1 MARRRG
7 PLSGLRSLIDF
18 LAAPLRGAP
27 GRSLQPHLHTE
38 KVRVDVLDDPHSDP
52 DPSARPRPA
61 QPSAGGALTP
71 TATPTAPPPEEWQF
85 RQSVLLRKSG
95 LSSSTLV
102 WAAVLFTGGAVVW
115 ALVAPLGESIAVV
128 GKLEPGSS
136 VKRIDTP
143 VPGIVEAVLVRE
155 GERVRQGQP
164 LVRFDLREARS
175 ALLSAEAVRN
185 RLLSENAM
193 HRSSLGESDPT
204 VLSANQRL
212 QLDSQQR
219 DILSRRQAALA
230 DLAKSQARLQGLQA
244 TLTTARDVA
253 RRYGDLASTGAVS
266 EVQVLES
273 VNKVQQLE
281 AERNA
286 EQREQ
291 ARLQAVLSNTEA
303 NPGVDL
309 RPKIEANLQRISEL
323 DRDITQARLRLQY
336 GVLKA
341 PAAGEVFDITVG
353 PGSVVQIAQTD
364 VSKPVMKIVPLD
376 SLQAKVYLP
385 NTAIGFVRLGQRADI
400 SLDTFNASDYGRVQA
415 TVKRIGSDALTP
427 DELTQALGAN
437 ASGLYFPAILR
448 LSRQSI
454 NLGQR
459 SVPLQ
464 AGMSLTADIQLRQR
478 RFINLL
484 TSFFEDKRLNLE
496 RLR

>member
-7 PLSGLRSLIDF
+7 PFSKLLALIDF
-18 LAAPLRGAP
+18 LAAPLQGTS
-27 GRSLQPHLHTE
+27 GRPPKPPLHTE
-38 KVRVDVLDDPHSDP
+38 KVRVDVLDDPN
-52 DPSARPRPA
+52 PA
-61 QPSAGGALTP
+61 QPAAAGALTP
-71 TATPTAPPPEEWQF
+71 SSAAPPAAPPEEWQF
-85 RQSVLLRKSG
+85 RESVLLRKSG

-102 WAAVLFTGGAVVW
+102 WAAVVFTGGAMVW

-143 VPGIVEAVLVRE
+143 VAGIVEAVLVRE
-155 GERVRQGQP
+155 GQRVRQGQP
-164 LVRFDLREARS
+164 LVRFDLRDARS
-175 ALLSAEAVRN
+175 SLLSAESIRS

-193 HRSSLGESDPT
+193 YRSSLGELDPT
-204 VLSANQRL
+204 TLSANQRS
-212 QLDSQQR
+212 QLASQQR
-219 DILSRRQAALA
+219 DILSKREASLQ
-230 DLAKSQARLQGLQA
+230 DLAKSQARLQGLEA

-253 RRYGDLASTGAVS
+253 RRYRDLSSTGAVS

-286 EQREQ
+286 EQREL
-291 ARLQAVLSNTEA
+291 ARLQAVVMNTEA

-323 DRDITQARLRLQY
+323 DRDISQARLRLQY

-353 PGSVVQIAQTD
+353 PGSVVQTVQSDAT
-364 VSKPVMKIVPLD
+364 KPVMKIVPLD
-376 SLQAKVYLP
+376 NLQAKVYLP

-400 SLDTFNASDYGRVQA
+400 SLDTFNASDYGRIQA
-415 TVKRIGSDALTP
+415 KVKRIGSDALNP

-437 ASGLYFPAILR
+437 TNGLYFPAILQ
-448 LSRQSI
+448 LSRQSL
-454 NLGQR
+454 NLGDR

-478 RFINLL
+478 RFINLI